1 MTFHLTPTILL
12 IGILVFFSRVID
24 VSIGTLRTISIVQG
38 RTKIAFLLG
47 FIEVSMWL
55 VVLSVILPQIK
66 TSPIIGF
73 FYAIGFSTGNV
84 VGIIL
89 ERKIALGQIN
99 IRIITSCHAEK
110 MTEAIRGA
118 GYAVTTFQGNGL
130 KGEVTLIYVVSERK
144 NLKQILSLIKSIDP
158 NTFYI
163 IDHTSS
169 VSKLYKP
176 NVLPKTGWRAIF
188 KKK

>member
-1 MTFHLTPTILL
+1 MAFHLSGTVLL

-24 VSIGTLRTISIVQG
+24 VSIGTLRTISIVHG

-55 VVLSVILPQIK
+55 VVLSLILPQIK
-66 TSPIIGF
+66 TSPLIGF
-73 FYAIGFSTGNV
+73 FYALGFSTGNV

-99 IRIITSCHAEK
+99 IRVITSSLAAE
-110 MTEAIRGA
+110 MSEAIRSA
-118 GYAVTTFQGNGL
+118 GFAVTTFLGRGL
-130 KGEVTLIYVVSERK
+130 KGKVTELYIVCERK
-144 NLKQILSLIKSIDP
+144 NLKEILSILKSIDP
-158 NTFYI
+158 DTFYI
-163 IDHTSS
+163 IEQISR

-176 NVLPKTGWRAIF
+176 NILPKTGWRAVF